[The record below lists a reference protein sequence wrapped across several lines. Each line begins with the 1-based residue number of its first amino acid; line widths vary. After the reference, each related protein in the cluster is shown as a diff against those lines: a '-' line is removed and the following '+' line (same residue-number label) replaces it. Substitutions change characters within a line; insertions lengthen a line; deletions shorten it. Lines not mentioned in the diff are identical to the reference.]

1 MEQAPQGTFED
12 ELDWCIRQLES
23 GLLRRNPTPNQVS
36 DTQRILRVLRSR
48 KAPFVKKRQVMN
60 QVFGNY
66 RVKMA
71 DERRTEEKSVQI
83 QEVTSQEEE
92 PHSVVYRKCARD
104 IQEGPGHWFTASNNN
119 FSFNFCPDQVDP
131 SKESGCGGVECKQV
145 EEVECKDQNISGH
158 GIALC
163 AGAGSE
169 FTFDFQIPGD
179 AGSPSQSSEGHI
191 STQDASGD
199 QLNVAQTS
207 PAVAESLPQNCP
219 NLEDACALMGVAVNR
234 TIKLEANGKNAFDSP
249 KKKKKKK
256 TKNQS
261 AQTRKVE
268 EHRGDAGSS
277 SSPKEDPQAGADELR
292 RELDWCVE
300 QLRLGLQRQKSTPK
314 QVEEALRAIK
324 TLSGEKVPLVKKR
337 QLMRAMFGDYRRK
350 MEEERLK
357 QLKLMQ
363 AAAKSAQVSEVTAA
377 ARRNSSKVFR
387 KSSHKPSRIIGQ
399 SDVMSAGSQG
409 SCDLPTVP
417 GTSNEGGFTFR
428 SSQEPFCFNFF

>member
-71 DERRTEEKSVQI
+71 DERRTEEKS
-83 QEVTSQEEE
+83 
-92 PHSVVYRKCARD
+92 
-104 IQEGPGHWFTASNNN
+104 
-119 FSFNFCPDQVDP
+119 DQVDP